1 MLESISGS
9 TVRMTEHTN
18 NHLAVKSRDAA
29 FQKALKVVEE
39 RPVVRSQEASETESD
54 IEQKTGG
61 YNSDDDGIFFEKYDE
76 HGNVIFR
83 VPQEHKPVDEFV

>member
-1 MLESISGS
+1 LLESISGS
-9 TVRMTEHTN
+9 AVRMTERTN
-18 NHLAVKSRDAA
+18 NHLAVKNRDVA
-29 FQKALKVVEE
+29 FQKAAKVVEE

-83 VPQEHKPVDEFV
+83 VPQEHMPVDKFV

>member
-1 MLESISGS
+1 MLESISES
-9 TVRMTEHTN
+9 AVRMTELTN
-18 NHLAVKSRDAA
+18 NHLAVKNRDVA
-29 FQKALKVVEE
+29 FQKTVKVGEE
-39 RPVVRSQEASETESD
+39 RPVVRSYEASETESD

>member
-1 MLESISGS
+1 MLESISES
-9 TVRMTEHTN
+9 AVRMTERTN
-18 NHLAVKSRDAA
+18 NHLAVNNRDVA
-29 FQKALKVVEE
+29 FQKAVKIVEE

-76 HGNVIFR
+76 HGDVIFR
-83 VPQEHKPVDEFV
+83 VPYEHTPVDEFV

>member
-18 NHLAVKSRDAA
+18 NHLAVKNRDAA

-76 HGNVIFR
+76 HGSVIFR

>member
-18 NHLAVKSRDAA
+18 NHLAVKNRDAA
-29 FQKALKVVEE
+29 FHKTVKVVEE
-39 RPVVRSQEASETESD
+39 RPVARSQEASETESD

-76 HGNVIFR
+76 HGSVIFR